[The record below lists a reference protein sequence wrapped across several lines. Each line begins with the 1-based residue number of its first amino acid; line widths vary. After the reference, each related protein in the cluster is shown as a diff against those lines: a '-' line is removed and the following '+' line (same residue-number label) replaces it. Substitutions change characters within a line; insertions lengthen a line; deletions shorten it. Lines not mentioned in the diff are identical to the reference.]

1 MIQNNGE
8 RDRESLSIEEYL
20 KRRQAVR
27 TREADQYTSRAEYS
41 VSALK
46 LAALFYL

>member
-1 MIQNNGE
+1 MIQNSEE
-8 RDRESLSIEEYL
+8 RDRESLSMEEYL

-27 TREADQYTSRAEYS
+27 SREADQYTSQAEYS

-46 LAALFYL
+46 LATIFYL